1 MACGVSR
8 NPVAVTS
15 FIITADNS
23 MHKEQL
29 SQELLN
35 RITDKAEST
44 IREVISAA
52 LTEEI
57 SRALTMALTE
67 GEFYRAVSTDLQEGL
82 KSIYREINAAATSS
96 VAELPTAGTT
106 EADEMFSEASTQLR
120 AILQTTEK
128 ATESIMGLVEKH
140 LDLNDRTM
148 VLLGALDNGA
158 GHPEVEELRAGSQA
172 LGEDLMEIMTTLSF
186 QDLTGQRIKRIV
198 AALQQI
204 EKVVFE
210 LYMATGLSMKAMA
223 QNPEQSVEEIRQA
236 SKARATGLKG
246 PQDANSQTDVDDLL
260 SQLGL

>member
-1 MACGVSR
+1 
-8 NPVAVTS
+8 
-15 FIITADNS
+15 

-29 SQELLN
+29 SQELLT
-35 RITDKAEST
+35 RITSKAEST

-57 SRALTMALTE
+57 NRALTQALTE
-67 GEFYRAVSTDLQEGL
+67 GEFYRAISADLQEGL
-82 KSIYREINAAATSS
+82 RSIYREINAATTSTVS
-96 VAELPTAGTT
+96 EPHVAAPPM
-106 EADEMFSEASTQLR
+106 ADEMFSEASTQLG
-120 AILQTTEK
+120 AILQTTET

-140 LDLNDRTM
+140 LDSSERASA
-148 VLLGALDNGA
+148 LLDSLDDDA
-158 GHPEVEELRAGSQA
+158 GRAEIAELRAGNQA
-172 LGEDLMEIMTTLSF
+172 LSEDLMEIMTTLSF

-210 LYMATGLSMKAMA
+210 LYMATGLSVKAMQ
-223 QNPEQSVEEIRQA
+223 QNPEQSVEEIRQT

-246 PQDANSQTDVDDLL
+246 PQDASSQTDVDDLL

>member
-1 MACGVSR
+1 
-8 NPVAVTS
+8 
-15 FIITADNS
+15 

-29 SQELLN
+29 SQELLS
-35 RITDKAEST
+35 RITTKAEST

-67 GEFYRAVSTDLQEGL
+67 GEFYRAISTDLQEGL
-82 KSIYREINAAATSS
+82 KSIYREINAAAISGAS
-96 VAELPTAGTT
+96 EPPGAPV
-106 EADEMFSEASTQLR
+106 ADEMFSEASTQLG

-140 LDLNDRTM
+140 LDASERAAS
-148 VLLGALDNGA
+148 LLDSLDNGEA
-158 GHPEVEELRAGSQA
+158 RPEIAELRAGNQA
-172 LGEDLMEIMTTLSF
+172 MGEDLMEIMTTLSF

-210 LYMATGLSMKAMA
+210 LYMATGLSMKAME
-223 QNPEQSVEEIRQA
+223 QNPEQSVEEIRQT
-236 SKARATGLKG
+236 SKARATELKG
-246 PQDANSQTDVDDLL
+246 PQAASSQTDVDDLL